1 MARAN
6 RHYIPGYIWHITH
19 RCHRREFLL
28 KFLKDRARWLQ
39 WLVEARKRYG
49 LVVLNYTVT
58 SNHIH
63 LLVLDKAGEKVI
75 PSSMQLVAGR
85 TAQEYNARK
94 KRLGAYWQD
103 RYHATAIENGKHFRR
118 CLVYIDLNM
127 LRAGVVSHPREWV
140 FCGYNEIQHPRR
152 KNKIIAYEQLM
163 QLLGFDR
170 YDQMTAAYRGWI
182 EDAIEQGAG
191 DRQPQWSE
199 SIAVGNKKFIE
210 GTIKKLGSRAA
221 GRRVVQSEGQ
231 FELKDPE
238 ISYNA
243 HFGPKKANIDHQNG
257 YYWNVSQ

>member
-28 KFLKDRARWLQ
+28 KFSKDRTRWLQ
-39 WLVEARKRYG
+39 WLVEARKRFG

-63 LLVLDKAGEKVI
+63 LMVLDKTGKKVI
-75 PSSMQLVAGR
+75 PSSMQLIAGR

-94 KRLGAYWQD
+94 KRPGAYWQD

-127 LRAGVVSHPREWV
+127 LRAGVVTHPCEWA

-163 QLLGFDR
+163 QLLGFDH
-170 YDQMTAAYRGWI
+170 YDQMTAAYRGWVD
-182 EDAIEQGAG
+182 DAIKQGAG
-191 DRQPQWSE
+191 NRQAQWSE
-199 SIAVGNKKFIE
+199 SIAVGDEKFIE
-210 GTIKKLGSRAA
+210 DTKKQLGIRAA
-221 GRRVVQSEGQ
+221 GRRILESNGQ
-231 FELKDPE
+231 FELRDPD

-243 HFGPKKANIDHQNG
+243 HFGPKKANIDPENG
-257 YYWNVSQ
+257 YFWKISQ